1 MRCSGSS
8 SAQSGLFLEWRSLAI
23 RTRQGARY
31 AHRVQR
37 LLRLLRMDSR
47 HGKSGGSNRRER
59 NALLQKRSSVY
70 ILCTFFH
77 RSLPQRNTSRRG
89 VSRSLRPH
97 YPTVPPLS
105 LSHSGRL
112 PHIAGSTP
120 ASGEPIILNQFRN
133 DPAPR
138 ITLLDEVKDLLR
150 KSGLVHLHRAE

>member
-1 MRCSGSS
+1 MGN
-8 SAQSGLFLEWRSLAI
+8 
-23 RTRQGARY
+23 
-31 AHRVQR
+31 
-37 LLRLLRMDSR
+37 
-47 HGKSGGSNRRER
+47 GGSCNRYDK
-59 NALLQKRSSVY
+59 NALLQKRSSIY

-120 ASGEPIILNQFRN
+120 ASGEPIILNQFHN

-150 KSGLVHLHRAE
+150 KSGLVHLRRAE